1 MSWTGEERSRGGQKE
16 RIEEEGGEE
25 EGKRGVKERRG
36 EKEKKRGG
44 GEEGRRGREKRR
56 REEMSC
62 HAMNQSGD
70 RTLSG
75 DANSLLLWFYLL
87 ALALLA

>member
-25 EGKRGVKERRG
+25 EGKRGVKE
-36 EKEKKRGG
+36 RGG

>member
-1 MSWTGEERSRGGQKE
+1 MSWTGEERSRRGQKE

-25 EGKRGVKERRG
+25 EGRRG

-62 HAMNQSGD
+62 HEPIRRQD
-70 RTLSG
+70 PVR
-75 DANSLLLWFYLL
+75 
-87 ALALLA
+87 

>member
-1 MSWTGEERSRGGQKE
+1 
-16 RIEEEGGEE
+16 
-25 EGKRGVKERRG
+25 
-36 EKEKKRGG
+36 
-44 GEEGRRGREKRR
+44 
-56 REEMSC
+56 
-62 HAMNQSGD
+62 MNQSGD